1 LNTLFS
7 AFQFTKTKTE
17 EQVGKKKNNPQKGA
31 PIFYS
36 RNVM

>member
-17 EQVGKKKNNPQKGA
+17 EQVGKKKTIPKRVLQ
-31 PIFYS
+31 YS
-36 RNVM
+36 TVEM